1 MENSCNRMG
10 RYRKD
15 HEMKITFKR
24 VEYAT
29 PEEERQAAE
38 LFEYRLEK
46 IITQMIYDGIA
57 RGELKVNRR

>member
-1 MENSCNRMG
+1 MG

-15 HEMKITFKR
+15 QEMKITFKR

-57 RGELKVNRR
+57 RGEIHVNR

>member
-1 MENSCNRMG
+1 MG
-10 RYRKD
+10 RYKKD